1 MRQTHVYKINLTRI
15 SGDGS
20 FQCPKCGVT
29 ISRDDNTEDT
39 YTIIEPKVN
48 SLGLE
53 EVIIQCN
60 RCASHIHLTGFS
72 LLQPLKETT
81 EELEDLKKS
90 DMIYIAHI

>member
-29 ISRDDNTEDT
+29 ISPDDNTEDT

-60 RCASHIHLTGFS
+60 HIHLTGFS